1 MIYPCFTQNGFYGDI
16 YLHSFVRTLL
26 LCLLVYY
33 SIFIRNDI
41 YLYVFH
47 KYLGTTYRRKCVGLG
62 VGWKHIFK
70 SKRIEDAGLIMP
82 RRSISHD
89 AIKLSFQHRPQ

>member
-1 MIYPCFTQNGFYGDI
+1 MDGSIIMLACILFYI
-16 YLHSFVRTLL
+16 HSE
-26 LCLLVYY
+26 C
-33 SIFIRNDI
+33 
-41 YLYVFH
+41 YVFH